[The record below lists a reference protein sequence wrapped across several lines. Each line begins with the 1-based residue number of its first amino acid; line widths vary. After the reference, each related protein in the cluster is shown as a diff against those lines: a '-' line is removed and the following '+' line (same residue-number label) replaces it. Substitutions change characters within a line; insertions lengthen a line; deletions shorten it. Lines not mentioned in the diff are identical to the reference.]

1 MAETALHKELKRIL
15 ARPGDAVEAPQDG
28 YIIDIVR
35 GDLLIEIQTGSFAKM
50 QRKFADLLPKNKVHL
65 IHPIPLE
72 KWIVRA
78 QSATCGTKRRKSPKH
93 GRIEHL
99 FEQMVYIPD
108 LISHPNFSME
118 ILLTKEV
125 EYWENSGGGSWRRKG
140 WQITDRQL
148 LSIQAS
154 RVFSSP
160 ADYRT
165 LLPDDLPQ
173 PFTTLDLAQ
182 AARLPRRLAQ
192 KMVYCLKR
200 NGLIQMEGKIGR
212 AYSYRY

>member
-15 ARPGDAVEAPQDG
+15 ARPDDTMEAPFEG

-50 QRKFADLLPKNKVHL
+50 HLKLTDLLPKNKLHL

-72 KWIVRA
+72 KWIVRMQGA
-78 QSATCGTKRRKSPKH
+78 PSSAKRRKSPKH
-93 GRIEHL
+93 GRVEYL
-99 FEQMVYIPD
+99 FDEMVYIPE
-108 LISHPNFSME
+108 LISHPNFSLE
-118 ILLTKEV
+118 ILLTKEL
-125 EYWENSGGGSWRRKG
+125 EYWENSGAGSWRRKG

-148 LSIQAS
+148 LSIEES

-160 ADYRT
+160 ADYQA
-165 LLPDDLPQ
+165 LLPEDLTQ

-182 AARLPRRLAQ
+182 KARLPRRLAQ

-200 NGLIQMEGKIGR
+200 NGMIQIDRKIGR
-212 AYSYRY
+212 AYCYRY